1 MRRTKTPSRGLGRV
15 AAVTA
20 TAWAVTLGAGT
31 AATAEATCP
40 EGYPSKPITFY
51 VGFAAGGGTDAI
63 GRSIAQAIEKAQGWT
78 IVVENKP
85 GAASGVMN
93 LSLKSMPADGY
104 HVGVGSS
111 ESMVWNPSNGD
122 MGYHYTDFE
131 FLGSAMD
138 SWNSFVALST
148 APFDDIESFVEYA
161 RKKGMA
167 TVSLAGFNQQ
177 LVVEQLAEQYGVNLV
192 AVQGAGASESMMT
205 ALGGHVDATM
215 QATLHIPELKNGNM
229 KQIASLTNR
238 RLPYAPDSGTL
249 EEQGA
254 TAIPIV
260 SATTFT
266 TPLGIDPALKACLQE
281 VIDTAVKSPEFKAL
295 TDKYDNE
302 PVNLGE
308 AALIEQIETRDAQFR
323 ALAAS
328 N

>member
-1 MRRTKTPSRGLGRV
+1 MGAKLRRRFAWSIPGAMAASLTLGLSAAV
-15 AAVTA
+15 AAVD
-20 TAWAVTLGAGT
+20 
-31 AATAEATCP
+31 CP
-40 EGYPSKPITFY
+40 AGYPSKPITFY

-63 GRSIAQAIEKAQGWT
+63 GRGIAQAIEKAQGWT

-85 GAASGVMN
+85 GAAAGVMN
-93 LSLKSMPADGY
+93 LSLKNMKPDGY
-104 HVGVGSS
+104 HIGVGSS
-111 ESMVWNPSNGD
+111 ESMVWNPSTGD
-122 MGYHYTDFE
+122 LGYKYTDFD

-138 SWNSFVALST
+138 SWNSFVARSN
-148 APFDDIESFVEYA
+148 APFDDIASFVKYA
-161 RKKGMA
+161 REKGIA

-177 LVVEQLAEQYGVNLV
+177 LVVEQLAKQYGVNIV
-192 AVQGAGASESMMT
+192 PVQGAGASESMMT

-215 QATLHIPELKNGNM
+215 QATLHIPELKSGKM

-238 RLPYAPDSGTL
+238 RLPYAPDSKTL

-266 TPLGIDPALKACLQE
+266 APAGLDPKLKACLQE
-281 VIDTAVKSPEFKAL
+281 VIDIAVKSPKFKEL

-308 AALIEQIETRDAQFR
+308 AALIEQIKTRDAQFR
-323 ALAAS
+323 ALAKDQ
-328 N
+328 

>member
-1 MRRTKTPSRGLGRV
+1 MLKNKAGLTGISI
-15 AAVTA
+15 
-20 TAWAVTLGAGT
+20 T
-31 AATAEATCP
+31 AALAGVLMSATSALAATCP

-63 GRSIAQAIEKAQGWT
+63 GRSIASSIEAAEGWT

-85 GAASGVMN
+85 GAAAGVMN
-93 LSLKSMPADGY
+93 LSLKNMAADGY
-104 HVGVGSS
+104 HIGVSSS
-111 ESMVWNPSNGD
+111 ESMVYNPANGD
-122 MGYHYTDFE
+122 LGYTYDEFE

-148 APFDDIESFVEYA
+148 APFDDIAGFVEYA
-161 RKKGMA
+161 REKGIA

-177 LVVEQLAEQYGVNLV
+177 LVVEQIAKQYGVNLV
-192 AVQGAGASESMMT
+192 AVPGAGASESMMT

-215 QATLHIPELKNGNM
+215 QATLHIPELKSGNM
-229 KQIASLTNR
+229 KQLASLTNR

-249 EEQGA
+249 EEQGS

-260 SATTFT
+260 SATTFIA
-266 TPLGIDPALKACLQE
+266 PKGLDPALKTCLQE
-281 VIDTAVKSPEFKAL
+281 VIDTAVKSPEFKQL

-308 AALIEQIETRDAQFR
+308 EALIEQIVTRDTLFR
-323 ALAAS
+323 ELAAS
-328 N
+328 TK

>member
-1 MRRTKTPSRGLGRV
+1 MMKSTGKTGISVV
-15 AAVTA
+15 AAMA
-20 TAWAVTLGAGT
+20 GMLLGTTSVLA
-31 AATAEATCP
+31 ATCP
-40 EGYPSKPITFY
+40 EGYPSKPINFY

-63 GRSIAQAIEKAQGWT
+63 GRSIASAIEAAEGWT

-93 LSLKSMPADGY
+93 LSLKSMAADGY
-104 HVGVGSS
+104 HIGVSSS
-111 ESMVWNPSNGD
+111 ESMVYNPANGD
-122 MGYHYTDFE
+122 LGYTYDEFE

-138 SWNSFVALST
+138 SWNSFVALSS
-148 APFDDIESFVEYA
+148 APYDDIAGFIEYA
-161 RKKGMA
+161 REKGMA

-192 AVQGAGASESMMT
+192 AVPGAGASESMMT

-229 KQIASLTNR
+229 KQLASLTNR

-260 SATTFT
+260 SATTFI
-266 TPLGIDPALKACLQE
+266 TPKGLDPAIKACLQE
-281 VIDTAVKSPEFKAL
+281 VIDEAVKSPAFKEL

-308 AALIEQIETRDAQFR
+308 AALIEQIETRDTLFR
-323 ALAAS
+323 ELAAATAP
-328 N
+328 

>member
-1 MRRTKTPSRGLGRV
+1 MMKSTGKTGISVV
-15 AAVTA
+15 AAMA
-20 TAWAVTLGAGT
+20 GMLLGTTSVLA
-31 AATAEATCP
+31 ATCP
-40 EGYPSKPITFY
+40 EGYPSKPINFY

-63 GRSIAQAIEKAQGWT
+63 GRSIASAIEAAEGWT

-93 LSLKSMPADGY
+93 LSLKSMSADGY
-104 HVGVGSS
+104 HIGVSSS
-111 ESMVWNPSNGD
+111 ESMVYNPANGD
-122 MGYHYTDFE
+122 LGYTYDEFE

-138 SWNSFVALST
+138 SWNSFVALSS
-148 APFDDIESFVEYA
+148 APYDDIAGFIEYA
-161 RKKGMA
+161 REKGIA

-192 AVQGAGASESMMT
+192 AVPGAGASESMMT

-229 KQIASLTNR
+229 KQLASLTNR

-260 SATTFT
+260 SATTFI
-266 TPLGIDPALKACLQE
+266 TPKGLDPAIKTCLQE
-281 VIDTAVKSPEFKAL
+281 VIDEAVKSPAFKEL

-308 AALIEQIETRDAQFR
+308 AALIEQIETRDTLFR
-323 ALAAS
+323 ELAAATAP
-328 N
+328 

>member
-1 MRRTKTPSRGLGRV
+1 MMNRTGKTAISVV
-15 AAVTA
+15 AALAGMLMGA
-20 TAWAVTLGAGT
+20 TSVL
-31 AATAEATCP
+31 AASCP
-40 EGYPSKPITFY
+40 DGYPTKPINFY

-63 GRSIAQAIEKAQGWT
+63 GRSIASTIETAQGWT

-104 HVGVGSS
+104 HIGVSSS
-111 ESMVWNPSNGD
+111 ESMVFNPANGD
-122 MGYHYTDFE
+122 LGYTYDEFE

-138 SWNSFVALST
+138 SWNSFVALSS
-148 APFDDIESFVEYA
+148 APFDDIESFVAYA
-161 RKKGMA
+161 REKGMA

-192 AVQGAGASESMMT
+192 AVPGAGASESMMT

-215 QATLHIPELKNGNM
+215 QATLHIPELKSGNM
-229 KQIASLTNR
+229 KQLASLTNR
-238 RLPYAPDSGTL
+238 RLPYAPDSATL

-260 SATTFT
+260 SATTFIA
-266 TPLGIDPALKACLQE
+266 PKGLDAAIKSCLQE
-281 VIDTAVKSPEFKAL
+281 VIDAAVKSPEFKAL

-308 AALIEQIETRDAQFR
+308 TALIEQIVTRDALFR
-323 ALAAS
+323 ELAATTAQ
-328 N
+328 

>member
-1 MRRTKTPSRGLGRV
+1 MNMTSGCTGPVLAALAAMLSLGV
-15 AAVTA
+15 AAP
-20 TAWAVTLGAGT
+20 L
-31 AATAEATCP
+31 AADCP
-40 EGYPSKPITFY
+40 EGFPSKPITFY

-63 GRSIAQAIEKAQGWT
+63 GRSIASSIEAAEGWT

-104 HVGVGSS
+104 HVGVSSS
-111 ESMVWNPSNGD
+111 ESMVWNPSTGD
-122 MGYHYTDFE
+122 LGYHYTDFD

-161 RKKGMA
+161 REKGMA

-229 KQIASLTNR
+229 KQLASLTNR
-238 RLPYAPDSGTL
+238 RLPYAPDSPTL

-254 TAIPIV
+254 TAIPIL
-260 SATTFT
+260 SATTFIA
-266 TPLGIDPALKACLQE
+266 PAGLDPAIKSCWQE
-281 VIDTAVKSPEFKAL
+281 AVDAAVKSPEFKEL

-308 AALIEQIETRDAQFR
+308 AALIEQIKTRDAQFR
-323 ALAAS
+323 ALAGQ
-328 N
+328 

>member
-1 MRRTKTPSRGLGRV
+1 MLKNKAGLTGISI
-15 AAVTA
+15 
-20 TAWAVTLGAGT
+20 T
-31 AATAEATCP
+31 AALAGVLMSATSVLAATCP

-63 GRSIAQAIEKAQGWT
+63 GRSIASSIEAAEGWT

-85 GAASGVMN
+85 GAAAGVMN
-93 LSLKSMPADGY
+93 LSLKNMAADGY
-104 HVGVGSS
+104 HIGVSSS
-111 ESMVWNPSNGD
+111 ESMVYNPANGD
-122 MGYHYTDFE
+122 LGYTYDEFE

-148 APFDDIESFVEYA
+148 APFDDIAGFVEYA
-161 RKKGMA
+161 REKGIA

-177 LVVEQLAEQYGVNLV
+177 LVVEQIAKQYGVNLV
-192 AVQGAGASESMMT
+192 AVPGAGASESMMT

-215 QATLHIPELKNGNM
+215 QATLHIPELKSGNM
-229 KQIASLTNR
+229 KQLASLTNR

-249 EEQGA
+249 EEQGS

-260 SATTFT
+260 SATTFIA
-266 TPLGIDPALKACLQE
+266 PKGLDPALKTCLQE
-281 VIDTAVKSPEFKAL
+281 VIDTAVKSPEFKQL

-308 AALIEQIETRDAQFR
+308 EALIEQIVTRDTLFR
-323 ALAAS
+323 ELAAS
-328 N
+328 TK